1 MVRSEH
7 SSRWIR
13 QKGTRRVS
21 QKMFYH
27 DGLSKAERVD
37 LERAAEVENLDEEIA
52 VLRVRLK
59 TALKE
64 RPEDTR
70 CWYAGSGC

>member
-7 SSRWIR
+7 LRKWIR

-37 LERAAEVENLDEEIA
+37 LERAAEVEDL
-52 VLRVRLK
+52 
-59 TALKE
+59 E
-64 RPEDTR
+64 RRSR
-70 CWYAGSGC
+70 CCGCA